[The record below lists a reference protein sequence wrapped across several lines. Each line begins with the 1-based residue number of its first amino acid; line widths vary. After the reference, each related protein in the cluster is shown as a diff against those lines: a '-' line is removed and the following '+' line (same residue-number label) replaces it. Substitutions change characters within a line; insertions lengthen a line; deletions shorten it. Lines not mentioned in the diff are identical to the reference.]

1 MNDRREWLL
10 LAALLGMDLSWL
22 YGWASL
28 IMLAGFYQPLPHLT
42 ALGIAVSATLLTLS
56 HHRRGWRIYQIGGLH
71 LAGLLLACGVLLY
84 RLDNPAYAF
93 FDTAW
98 LADFFTISRTP
109 LHWLRLAVTL
119 CCCLA
124 LWIIG
129 TRLALLP
136 RSHITVS
143 NHFDFGVIA
152 LVLLHLLEMLLF
164 VEGGIILVG
173 LSLSRLLLAF
183 FAFAIP
189 AFCLARCGTGQGTS
203 GFISG
208 FRGIGAVVSFLT
220 LVLLLGGGVTA
231 LFLPYL
237 TVAAETGVAV
247 LKTVTAPLG
256 EILLR
261 ILRFLFG
268 SGRLRSDATGSS
280 SPADD
285 PLQQIALQ
293 PVEGWLLLVQKIL
306 LILAAGLGMMFA
318 LALCVVL
325 IWQLAW
331 WLTKRTDMAVPG
343 PSPWRLFLQL
353 LQGILGAVMKL
364 PGKLRGA
371 GKPSRGPVQLYLS
384 LMNWGAL
391 SGLPLI
397 PSETPREYGRRLMK
411 RLPAVTDEIE
421 LIIAV
426 HNASIYGGQ
435 TGQAAQL
442 HHAWAACARLR
453 SPRFWPVR
461 LKSLL
466 FR

>member
-1 MNDRREWLL
+1 MNARRKWLL

-28 IMLAGFYQPLPHLT
+28 IMLVGFHQPLPHLA

-56 HHRRGWRIYQIGGLH
+56 HHRRGWRIYQIGALH
-71 LAGLLLACGVLLY
+71 LAGLLLACGVLIY
-84 RLDNPAYAF
+84 RVETPAYSF
-93 FDTAW
+93 FDMAW
-98 LADFFTISRTP
+98 LVDFFSISRTP

-124 LWIIG
+124 LWITG
-129 TRLALLP
+129 TRIALLP
-136 RSHITVS
+136 RSHVTVA

-164 VEGGIILVG
+164 VEGGIILAG
-173 LSLSRLLLAF
+173 LSLPRLLLAF

-203 GFISG
+203 GFIPG
-208 FRGIGAVVSFLT
+208 FRGIGVVVGFLA

-237 TVAAETGVAV
+237 TVAAETGVAI
-247 LKTVTAPLG
+247 LKTVTTPLG
-256 EILLR
+256 ELLLG

-268 SGRLRSDATGSS
+268 SGRLRSDAAGSGS
-280 SPADD
+280 AADGH
-285 PLQQIALQ
+285 LQQIALQ

-306 LILAAGLGMMFA
+306 LIFAAGLAVLFAFA
-318 LALCVVL
+318 LGVVL
-325 IWQLAW
+325 IWQLVW
-331 WLTKRTDMAVPG
+331 WLTKRTDTAVPG
-343 PSPWRLFLQL
+343 PSPWRLFLQML
-353 LQGILGAVMKL
+353 RSIFGAFMAL
-364 PGKLRGA
+364 PGELRGT
-371 GKPSRGPVQLYLS
+371 GKPCRSPVQLYLS
-384 LMNWGAL
+384 LVHWGAG
-391 SGLPLI
+391 SGLPLT
-397 PSETPREYGRRLMK
+397 PSETPREYGRRLIK
-411 RLPAVTDEIE
+411 RLPTVTDEIE
-421 LIIAV
+421 LIVAV

-435 TGQAAQL
+435 TGQAVQL

-461 LKSLL
+461 FKSLL